1 MRPCSFASAITSLLP
16 RRNAQLHKQ
25 KKQRVI
31 RKRITLCFL
40 VKPFL
45 HKFGVNVVSNH
56 PNAVD
61 KRRGINA
68 FNCLRKN
75 SLAKAFFDKVGC
87 FLSKLLNLLLRF
99 ALKHNSY
106 ERFCTRNSYKYSSA
120 LTQNILNAVYLLC
133 NI

>member
-1 MRPCSFASAITSLLP
+1 MIIIIAPMTRIPAFLPAATCRNVEAVNGITSLLP

-45 HKFGVNVVSNH
+45 HKFGVNVVSNQ
-56 PNAVD
+56 PNRVD

-68 FNCLRKN
+68 F
-75 SLAKAFFDKVGC
+75 
-87 FLSKLLNLLLRF
+87 
-99 ALKHNSY
+99 
-106 ERFCTRNSYKYSSA
+106 
-120 LTQNILNAVYLLC
+120 
-133 NI
+133 

>member
-1 MRPCSFASAITSLLP
+1 MIIIIAPMTLTPAHRPAATYRNVKAVNGITSLLP

-68 FNCLRKN
+68 F
-75 SLAKAFFDKVGC
+75 
-87 FLSKLLNLLLRF
+87 
-99 ALKHNSY
+99 
-106 ERFCTRNSYKYSSA
+106 
-120 LTQNILNAVYLLC
+120 
-133 NI
+133 